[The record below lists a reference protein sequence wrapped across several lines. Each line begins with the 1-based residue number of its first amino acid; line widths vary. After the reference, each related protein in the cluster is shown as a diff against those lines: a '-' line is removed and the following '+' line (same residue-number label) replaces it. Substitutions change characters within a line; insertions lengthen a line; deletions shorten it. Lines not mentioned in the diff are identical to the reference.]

1 MSQPEPQLQAPAE
14 TPVLPAPAAA
24 VVEEEPASDDK
35 AAARRRSTV
44 REKVS
49 FLSSSPSEP
58 ATAVAAAPEP
68 VAPAEPAP
76 EAATETPAAPRR
88 AGWWSRR
95 FGGGE

>member
-1 MSQPEPQLQAPAE
+1 VAEDEP
-14 TPVLPAPAAA
+14 
-24 VVEEEPASDDK
+24 VVDEK
-35 AAARRRSTV
+35 AARRRSTV

-58 ATAVAAAPEP
+58 ATPVAAAPEP
-68 VAPAEPAP
+68 ATQSEPAPEPAP